1 MAVGPGLGEGGIVI
15 DRVEVNGVEADSEDL
30 KLLTRV
36 TYAHFTSM
44 QVRDGA
50 VRGLDLHLRR
60 LDGSTRE
67 LFGRGLD
74 AERVR
79 ACVRHALGGGPDAL
93 SVRVTVFSRRM
104 DAVLRGEAVEPDV
117 AVATSAPALARTEP
131 VRLRAVEYERD
142 LPHVK
147 HAGTFGLVHHWRQ
160 AVLAGYDDA
169 LFIDRHG
176 RISEASVWNIGFYDG
191 ERVIWP
197 EAAVLPGVTMQL
209 LQRGLE
215 AKGIR
220 SGRREIRLRD
230 VTASASGSP
239 ALSAFLTNSIS
250 PAVPVASIDG
260 TVLAVDSAVTDLL
273 AACYESNPWQ
283 TV

>member
-1 MAVGPGLGEGGIVI
+1 MAAGLGVGEGGVGI

-30 KLLTRV
+30 KVLMRV
-36 TYAHFTSM
+36 SYAHFTSM
-44 QVRDGA
+44 QVRGGA

-60 LDGSTRE
+60 LDESARG

-79 ACVRHALGGGPDAL
+79 GCVRHALEGGPEAV
-93 SVRVTVFSRRM
+93 SVRVTVFSRRL
-104 DAVLRGEAVEPDV
+104 DAVLRGEAVEPEL
-117 AVATSAPALARTEP
+117 AVATSAPAEAQSEP
-131 VRLRAVEYERD
+131 MRLRAVEYERD

-147 HAGTFGLVHHWRQ
+147 HVGTFGLIHGRRQ
-160 AVLAGYDDA
+160 AVLSGYDDV
-169 LFIDRHG
+169 LFTDRYG

-197 EAAVLPGVTMQL
+197 EAAVLPGITMQL

-215 AKGIR
+215 AKGIP
-220 SGRREIRLRD
+220 SERREVRLDDIVAR
-230 VTASASGSP
+230 ASGSP
-239 ALSAFLTNSIS
+239 VLAAFLTNSIS
-250 PAVPVASIDG
+250 PALPVASIDG
-260 TVLAVDSAVTDLL
+260 AALAVESAVTDLL
-273 AACYESNPWQ
+273 VDCYESNPWE